1 MVDMFFFEL
10 ERLGSTIWKEIS
22 LWFNLYNPPLQES
35 AGDTQ
40 YCSPLFLRGD
50 PTKIQ
55 AEIRPKRP
63 FQSTFRQKKATKLP
77 QDHHDDSWPDVLFFF
92 DLWKGPPVPRG
103 NDGGQPADRK
113 LCRHQMRARLLDAV
127 ESDWYLVVK
136 WWWMCDLIS
145 GIDRLVD
152 G

>member
-1 MVDMFFFEL
+1 MVDMIFFEL

-103 NDGGQPADRK
+103 KDGGQPRWSQAVPPPDA
-113 LCRHQMRARLLDAV
+113 CATARRCWVWLILGG
-127 ESDWYLVVK
+127 EMVVNV
-136 WWWMCDLIS
+136 WFDL
-145 GIDRLVD
+145 RYR
-152 G
+152 